1 MLTCCI
7 EILIRQRCVRS
18 RAFVFGAAKTK
29 RPNGAKKRPVFL
41 TTEKQ
46 SERIVQSVTYVLGNI
61 PEHFPKIFQR
71 PARSKQRGRKGA
83 IRGPRVA
90 RYGPLWPACGPL

>member
-29 RPNGAKKRPVFL
+29 RPNGAKKRPLFL

-46 SERIVQSVTYVLGNI
+46 SGRIVQSVTYVLGNI
-61 PEHFPKIFQR
+61 PEHFPKLKF
-71 PARSKQRGRKGA
+71 AGRRTGSVG
-83 IRGPRVA
+83 R
-90 RYGPLWPACGPL
+90 